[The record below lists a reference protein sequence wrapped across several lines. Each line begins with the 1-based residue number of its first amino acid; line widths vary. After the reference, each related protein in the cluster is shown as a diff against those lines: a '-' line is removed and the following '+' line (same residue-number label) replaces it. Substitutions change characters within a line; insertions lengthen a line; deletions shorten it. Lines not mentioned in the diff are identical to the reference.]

1 MIGKEI
7 IETQSTRRYRR
18 GTQSKVF
25 LCDLCDLCEDLCALC
40 VKILLNPSS
49 SWFRQE
55 EILAMF
61 RNKLS
66 VLLLILAI
74 ASSLS
79 AQTTRRPF
87 KLDDLA
93 RLREVRDPQLSPD
106 GQWIAYVVATIDAK
120 EDKGNTHVW
129 LVGYDGKNDRQITF
143 STDSESA
150 PRWSPDGKYLA
161 FTSSRPGKAKGN
173 QVWLLDRNGGEA
185 YQLTEL
191 KGRLQG
197 YEWAPDSKRLAL
209 LISDPDPDG
218 DASASPTPGAP
229 PKAPKPIVIDRYRY
243 KQDGQGYL
251 LSGRHSYIYLFDIA
265 SKKLD
270 RLTKSKWDESSPSWS
285 PDGARLA
292 FMSNHADDPDRDPS
306 AQLFVA
312 NSTAGAAEKQLTT
325 ADNRASRARPEW
337 SSDGK
342 WIVFTEGDEKKFGA
356 YNIEHLEFVP
366 ADGSAAPTRVKAVED
381 LDRGVSGLR
390 FSNDGKSVIVL
401 VTDDRSVY
409 PASVSRNAVARLMN
423 SPVVVS
429 SLNSS
434 GGHTVL
440 LSGNDSKPTEVYAM
454 EGNALRQLTHQND
467 ALMAELE
474 IAQTEEVGFQSKDGT
489 EVHGLLT
496 YPLGYVKGTKVPLLL
511 RIHGG
516 PNGQDQHSFS
526 VERQVFAANGY
537 AVLAVNY
544 RGSSG
549 RGQKYSRAI
558 AADWGH
564 YEVEDLQAGVDHV
577 IQMGVADP
585 DRLGVG
591 GWSYGAILTD
601 YMIAS
606 DTRFKG
612 ATSGAGTA
620 FTVAFYGTDQYIIQY
635 DYEIGPPWN
644 PKAWETY
651 QKISYPFLHADR
663 IKTPTLFLGGERDFN
678 VPVQGGQQMYQ
689 ALRSLGIDTQL
700 IIYPNENHGITR
712 PSYVRDRYERYLAW
726 YEKYVKKNSAPAK
739 NVAETSER

>member
-1 MIGKEI
+1 M
-7 IETQSTRRYRR
+7 T
-18 GTQSKVF
+18 SK
-25 LCDLCDLCEDLCALC
+25 
-40 VKILLNPSS
+40 
-49 SWFRQE
+49 R
-55 EILAMF
+55 
-61 RNKLS
+61 LS
-66 VLLLILAI
+66 HLLLILVAC
-74 ASSLS
+74 AAAVL
-79 AQTTRRPF
+79 AQTAKRPF

-93 RLREVRDPQLSPD
+93 RLRDVRDPQISPE
-106 GQWIAYVVATIDAK
+106 GQWVAYVVAAVDTK
-120 EDKGNTHVW
+120 EDKSNTHIW
-129 LVGYDGKNDRQITF
+129 MVGYDGKNDRQITF
-143 STDSESA
+143 STDSETS
-150 PRWSPDGKYLA
+150 PRWSPDGKYLS
-161 FTSSRPGKAKGN
+161 FTSSRPGKTKGS
-173 QVWLLDRNGGEA
+173 QVWLLDRSGGEA

-197 YEWAPDSKRLAL
+197 YEWSPDSKRLAL
-209 LISDPDPDG
+209 VIGDPDPEA
-218 DASASPTPGAP
+218 DAAASPAPGP
-229 PKAPKPIVIDRYRY
+229 PKPPKPIVIDRYRY

-265 SKKLD
+265 TKKLD

-285 PDGARLA
+285 PAGAHIA
-292 FMSNHADDPDRDPS
+292 FMSNHADDPDRDPA

-312 NSTAGAAEKQLTT
+312 EATAGAAEKQLTT
-325 ADNRASRARPEW
+325 VDNRASRARPEW
-337 SSDGK
+337 SPDGK
-342 WIVFTEGDEKKFGA
+342 WIAFTEGDEKKYSA
-356 YNIEHLEFVP
+356 YNMEHLVFVP
-366 ADGSAAPTRVKAVED
+366 ADGSAAPSRVKAVED

-390 FSNDGKSVIVL
+390 FSGAALNCL

-409 PASVSRNAVARLMN
+409 PVSVTRNAVVRLMN
-423 SPVVVS
+423 PPVVVS
-429 SLNSS
+429 SLNGG

-440 LSGNDSKPTEVYAM
+440 LSGDDTKPAEVYAM
-454 EGNALRQLTHQND
+454 EGSALRQLTHQND
-467 ALMAELE
+467 ALLGELQ
-474 IAQTEEVGFQSKDGT
+474 IAQTEGISFKSKDGT

-496 YPLGYVKGTKVPLLL
+496 YPVGYVKGTRVPLLL

-526 VERQVFAANGY
+526 VERQVFAASGY

-549 RGQKYSRAI
+549 RGQKHSRAI
-558 AADWGH
+558 FADWGH
-564 YEVEDLQAGVDHV
+564 YEVEDLEAGVDQV
-577 IQMGVADP
+577 LQMGVADP

-601 YMIAS
+601 YMIAT

-689 ALRSLGIDTQL
+689 ALRSLGVDTQL

-712 PSYVRDRYERYLAW
+712 PSYIRDRYERYLAW
-726 YEKYVKKNSAPAK
+726 YDKYVKKNAAPVK
-739 NVAETSER
+739 NVAEMSMR